1 MQKTGQDLD
10 KLLERAWE
18 TRKLFFPGRIEFS
31 APNRTLS
38 VSVTGSSCELNCAH
52 CNGAYLQ
59 KMATLKT
66 ALAGKKRREKSY
78 LVSGGFDSRGK
89 VPLLEK
95 WAELEELAGRGPL
108 NLHTGLVTEEEA
120 RRLAQ
125 IATVVSFDFMGDNET
140 IKEVYGLSATVEDYL
155 ASYRHLQKYVSVI
168 PHICLGLNGGVVR
181 SEYQSLRYLQ
191 QEAVEAISMIIFRP
205 TRGTAFENCEAPPVD
220 EVAGFMAT
228 ARLMFPRTPLYLGCM
243 RPGGRYREV
252 VDTYAIRS
260 GFNKIVLPA
269 PAARLKAEE
278 LGLEVSISEECCSL

>member
-1 MQKTGQDLD
+1 MQKTSQDID
-10 KLLERAWE
+10 KLLKKAWE
-18 TRKLFFPGRIEFS
+18 TRKLFFPDQIEFS

-38 VSVTGSSCELNCAH
+38 VSVTGSSCALSCAH
-52 CNGAYLQ
+52 CNGVYLQ
-59 KMATLKT
+59 KMATLET
-66 ALAGKKRREKSY
+66 ALASKKGREKSY
-78 LVSGGFDSRGK
+78 LVSGGSDSRGK

-95 WAELEELAGRGPL
+95 WAELEELAARGPL

-140 IKEVYGLSATVEDYL
+140 INRVYGLSATVEDYL

-168 PHICLGLNGGVVR
+168 PHICVGLNGGVVR
-181 SEYQSLRYLQ
+181 GEYEALKYLQ
-191 QEAVEAISMIIFRP
+191 REAVEAISMIIFRP
-205 TRGTAFENCEAPPVD
+205 TVGTAFEDCEAPPVD

-228 ARLMFPRTPLYLGCM
+228 ARLMFPRVPLFLGCM
-243 RPGGRYREV
+243 RPSGRYREA
-252 VDTYAIRS
+252 VDTYALKS